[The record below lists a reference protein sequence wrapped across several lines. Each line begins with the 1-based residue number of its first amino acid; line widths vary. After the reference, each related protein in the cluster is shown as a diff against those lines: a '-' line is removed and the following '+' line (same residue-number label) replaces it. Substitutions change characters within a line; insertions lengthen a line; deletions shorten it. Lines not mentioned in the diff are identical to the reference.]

1 MVTELARGIRP
12 SLIQGCFHSSTGNL
26 ISFYPTTNR
35 HFVLQ
40 AGDGALGC
48 PSYQFCALPPIT
60 GLQLLV
66 RKPQGL
72 FHILCIG
79 YDAWQQYVQALRL
92 LRLASDPVGIDLG
105 TYQSRVTLSAVCA
118 TVVCCK
124 VTVMKLS
131 NYANCTDSTHFYPK
145 FYQYWII
152 CKMQLIEF
160 KVKNILLLISLS
172 LKPNIY
178 KVVKLYLI
186 VLRHVVCRQSADVY
200 F

>member
-79 YDAWQQYVQALRL
+79 YDAWQQYVQALRPPRL
-92 LRLASDPVGIDLG
+92 IGSRGNRSRDLSISSRPLCHLSYRWSVQSIGLAMFIITNVCLFVCLRGSEAFPIVYYI
-105 TYQSRVTLSAVCA
+105 A
-118 TVVCCK
+118 
-124 VTVMKLS
+124 
-131 NYANCTDSTHFYPK
+131 
-145 FYQYWII
+145 
-152 CKMQLIEF
+152 EF
-160 KVKNILLLISLS
+160 
-172 LKPNIY
+172 
-178 KVVKLYLI
+178 
-186 VLRHVVCRQSADVY
+186 QE
-200 F
+200 

>member
-1 MVTELARGIRP
+1 MNLLCFKGYLIDTWLLLILQYRHGCSVHTMVTELARGIRP

-79 YDAWQQYVQALRL
+79 YDAWQQYVQALRPPHQY
-92 LRLASDPVGIDLG
+92 RTSRWIDLMIYWTWG
-105 TYQSRVTLSAVCA
+105 NRA
-118 TVVCCK
+118 
-124 VTVMKLS
+124 
-131 NYANCTDSTHFYPK
+131 TDSAIGVLVSFRYSDYDCIQK
-145 FYQYWII
+145 
-152 CKMQLIEF
+152 C
-160 KVKNILLLISLS
+160 
-172 LKPNIY
+172 
-178 KVVKLYLI
+178 YLDNS
-186 VLRHVVCRQSADVY
+186 VGQDVANQPLR
-200 F
+200 